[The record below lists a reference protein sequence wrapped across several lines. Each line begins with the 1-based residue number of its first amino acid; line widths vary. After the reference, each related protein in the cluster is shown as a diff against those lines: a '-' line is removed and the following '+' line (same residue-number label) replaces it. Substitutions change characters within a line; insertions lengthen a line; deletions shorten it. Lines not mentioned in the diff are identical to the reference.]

1 MKRIAPGESGCDS
14 QMREQGMGAE
24 ADAVLVARIAETP
37 YTRFVG
43 EGESGAVVKPV
54 DALGINI

>member
-1 MKRIAPGESGCDS
+1 
-14 QMREQGMGAE
+14 
-24 ADAVLVARIAETP
+24 VAGIAETP

-43 EGESGAVVKPV
+43 EGESEAVVKSV